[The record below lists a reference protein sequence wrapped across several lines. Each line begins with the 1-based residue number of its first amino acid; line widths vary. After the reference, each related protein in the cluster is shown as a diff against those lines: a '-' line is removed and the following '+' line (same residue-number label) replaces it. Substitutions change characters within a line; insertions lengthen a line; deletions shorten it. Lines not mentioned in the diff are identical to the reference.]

1 MQEKSN
7 FSSNNERRVAVVTG
21 SSKGIG
27 KAIAL
32 EFANA
37 GYSVVINAR
46 NEEELKQAANDI
58 SNSIKD
64 AGRIVSIPGDISQ
77 EPVCISL
84 IESAVRQF
92 GRIDVLVN
100 NAGIGGESKKINEL
114 TEKDWDQVID
124 VNLKGAFLCTREAVK
139 NMMKDENNNNN
150 NNNNSNYSII
160 NVSSVHEQT
169 PQPESAP
176 YAASKGGMQMLTKT
190 IALELAEKGIRING
204 IAPGAIA
211 TDMNKELLENRKE
224 KEKKEQ
230 EIPVHRIG
238 RPEEIAKVALFL
250 ASSDA
255 SYIVGTTIYV
265 DGGLTLVS

>member
-1 MQEKSN
+1 MPEERTY
-7 FSSNNERRVAVVTG
+7 ERRVAVVTG

-27 KAIAL
+27 KAIAS

-46 NEEELKQAANDI
+46 NEEELKQAAKDI

-77 EPVCISL
+77 EPICISL
-84 IESAVRQF
+84 IESTVKQF

-114 TEKDWDQVID
+114 TEKDWDEVID

-139 NMMKDENNNNN
+139 NMMKDG
-150 NNNNSNYSII
+150 NNSNYSII
-160 NVSSVHEQT
+160 NISSVHEQT

-190 IALELAEKGIRING
+190 IALELAEKGIRVNG

-211 TDMNKELLENRKE
+211 TDMNKELLENQEK

-230 EIPVHRIG
+230 GIPVHRIG
-238 RPEEIAKVALFL
+238 QPEEIAKVALFL
-250 ASSDA
+250 ASEDA
-255 SYIVGTTIYV
+255 SYVAGTTIYV

>member
-46 NEEELKQAANDI
+46 KEEELNQAAKDI

-150 NNNNSNYSII
+150 NNRN
-160 NVSSVHEQT
+160 H
-169 PQPESAP
+169 
-176 YAASKGGMQMLTKT
+176 
-190 IALELAEKGIRING
+190 
-204 IAPGAIA
+204 
-211 TDMNKELLENRKE
+211 
-224 KEKKEQ
+224 
-230 EIPVHRIG
+230 
-238 RPEEIAKVALFL
+238 
-250 ASSDA
+250 
-255 SYIVGTTIYV
+255 
-265 DGGLTLVS
+265 